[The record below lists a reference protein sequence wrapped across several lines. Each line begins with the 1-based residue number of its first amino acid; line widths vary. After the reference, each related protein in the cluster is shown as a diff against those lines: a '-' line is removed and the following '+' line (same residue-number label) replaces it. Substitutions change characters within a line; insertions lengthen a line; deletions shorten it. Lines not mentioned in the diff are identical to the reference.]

1 MKKND
6 VLFALLVLTIALF
19 LLVPFSRGWF
29 EAATLAAPYPMGFLK
44 TAVLAS
50 MGELLADRIRSGR
63 YFARKGF
70 WMRAVVWGLLGLLFV
85 LAFSLFSK
93 GTLGAIDAG
102 ILPFVAEPSWL
113 RALYGAFLT
122 SVFMNLF
129 FAPSFMILHRFTDAA
144 IDASLGSWRT
154 LFKVKWNDL
163 IGVIDWKRFF
173 GFVVFRTIPLFWI
186 PAHTVTFLLPPQ
198 YRVLMAGLLSIALG
212 FLLAQ
217 KQSKK
222 KVA

>member
-6 VLFALLVLTIALF
+6 ALFALTALSIALF
-19 LLVPFSRGWF
+19 LIVPVSRGWF
-29 EAATLAAPYPMGFLK
+29 ETATLAAPYPMGFLK

-50 MGELLADRIRSGR
+50 MGELLADRIRTKR

-70 WMRAVVWGLLGLLFV
+70 WMRALVWGLLGLLFV
-85 LAFSLFSK
+85 LAFTLFSK

-102 ILPFVAEPSWL
+102 VLPSIQDPLWL
-113 RALYGAFLT
+113 KTLFAAFAT

-144 IDASLGSWRT
+144 IEASQGSWKKLVSIRWT
-154 LFKVKWNDL
+154 DL
-163 IGVIDWKRFF
+163 IGGIDWNRFF
-173 GFVVFRTIPLFWI
+173 GFVVFRTIPFFWI
-186 PAHTVTFLLPPQ
+186 PAHTVTFLLPPE

-217 KQSKK
+217 KQSRK
-222 KVA
+222 KVS

>member
-6 VLFALLVLTIALF
+6 LLFALTALAIALF
-19 LLVPFSRGWF
+19 LVIPTSRGWF
-29 EAATLAAPYPMGFLK
+29 ETATIAAPYPMGFLK
-44 TAVLAS
+44 TAILAS
-50 MGELLADRIRSGR
+50 MGELLADRIRTKR

-70 WMRAVVWGLLGLLFV
+70 LMRGLVWGLLGLLFV

-93 GTLGAIDAG
+93 GTLGLIDAG
-102 ILPFVAEPSWL
+102 ILPSIAQPLWMN
-113 RALYGAFLT
+113 ALAGAFFT

-144 IDASLGSWRT
+144 IDASGGSWKK
-154 LFKVKWNDL
+154 LFSVKWIDL
-163 IGVIDWKRFF
+163 ISVIDWKRFF
-173 GFVVFRTIPLFWI
+173 GFVVFQTIPLFWI
-186 PAHTVTFLLPPQ
+186 PAHTVTFLLPPE

-217 KQSKK
+217 KQTRKA
-222 KVA
+222 VA